1 MRTLLR
7 EAFGIALCA
16 AIFLGASAL
25 ERRFPLPL
33 PPGVLGALCLTV
45 LLASS
50 RRVLLAA
57 VAPGADR
64 LLRHLGLLFV
74 PAAVLALR
82 QRALLLPALLP
93 LALVIVGSSVVGL
106 LVAGVLAERL
116 SRRDATPPGGDAAAA
131 REEEPGT

>member
-1 MRTLLR
+1 VRTLIR
-7 EAFGIALCA
+7 EAFGIAVCA
-16 AIFLGASAL
+16 AIFLGAGAF

-33 PPGVLGALCLTV
+33 PAGVLGALFLTA

-82 QRALLLPALLP
+82 QRALLVPALLP
-93 LALVIVGSSVVGL
+93 LALVVVVSSVVGL
-106 LVAGVLAERL
+106 VVAGVVTEKL
-116 SRRDATPPGGDAAAA
+116 SRRDTTPPEGDTAAA

>member
-1 MRTLLR
+1 VGALLR
-7 EAFGIALCA
+7 EAVGVLLCS
-16 AIFLGASAL
+16 AIFLGAGAL

-33 PPGVLGALCLTV
+33 PPGVLGALVLAA

-50 RRVLLAA
+50 RRTLLPA

-93 LALVIVGSSVVGL
+93 LGLVIVVSSIVGL
-106 LVAGVLAERL
+106 VVAGVLTERL
-116 SRRDATPPGGDAAAA
+116 SRRDASPPGGDAAAA